1 MAANHSRLLLVFAAC
16 AALAITGCSS
26 SGTST
31 STGGT
36 AAVKA
41 DPRAATKSRSDESIH
56 RVERFTS
63 YSDIRGASRTGEV
76 YLLRGL
82 MDIFSRGMDEMAA
95 KINRA
100 GVYALSTSYSNWR
113 EIADEIVARNRR
125 REVSYPVIIMG
136 HSLGG
141 NDAPKMATYLGK
153 RGVKIAY
160 VATFDPTEPSYVGK
174 NIGKVVN
181 YYLPNDN
188 NRVYRSSGFTGTLD
202 NVNVTRMGVTH
213 TTLEKNP
220 ALQNRAISQV
230 MALTKPRRLAKR

>member
-1 MAANHSRLLLVFAAC
+1 MAANRSRLFLAFAAC
-16 AALAITGCSS
+16 AALALAGCSS
-26 SGTST
+26 SGSST
-31 STGGT
+31 STGGAET
-36 AAVKA
+36 VKA
-41 DPRAATKSRSDESIH
+41 DPRAATKSRSDEPIH
-56 RVERFTS
+56 KVERFTVHA
-63 YSDIRGASRTGEV
+63 DIARASRTGEV

-113 EIADEIVARNRR
+113 EIADEIIARNGRG
-125 REVSYPVIIMG
+125 EVSHPVIIMG

-141 NDAPKMATYLGK
+141 NDAPKMATYLGR
-153 RGVKIAY
+153 RGVRVAY

-188 NRVYRSSGFTGTLD
+188 NRVYRSAGFTGTLD
-202 NVNVTRMGVTH
+202 NVNVTRMGVSH
-213 TTLEKNP
+213 TTIEKSP
-220 ALQNRAISQV
+220 SLQNRAISQV
-230 MALTKPRRLAKR
+230 MALTKPRRLAKK